1 VNWRVCFEYLPYL
14 ERSCSVIEY
23 CKLTFNFNIHLRFC
37 PPWTPISILRPQ
49 PLTLFLLLFH
59 HPGRTTTSTSRLQK
73 LKPPSSQT
81 YSICHQP
88 PHLSNTTYLPSI
100 HNPYSPPLSKSPLS
114 PLPLQTPPRHIQPL
128 TKPHQAPAMCHTA
141 NFCYAGCGCVRGWH
155 LVTCTTPGGCA
166 TIPHRTKGV
175 ERECK
180 ACTALRG
187 SDGREAT
194 VEGDGAGVGGK

>member
-128 TKPHQAPAMCHTA
+128 TKPPSSPRD
-141 NFCYAGCGCVRGWH
+141 V
-155 LVTCTTPGGCA
+155 
-166 TIPHRTKGV
+166 PHRQLLLCGL
-175 ERECK
+175 RLRPRL
-180 ACTALRG
+180 ALG
-187 SDGREAT
+187 HLHHSGRLRHDPSSH
-194 VEGDGAGVGGK
+194 EGC